1 VIRDHSHEHLSAES
15 IQAFLEGELPAG
27 QHSLTEEHLAG
38 CARCA
43 GEVEMWRLVFSE
55 LGELAQLRPQA
66 DFASRVMADV
76 HVPQGL
82 PLAARIRALL
92 TGWAPGAALAG
103 HVPSERLQEL
113 AEGMLP
119 ARQVTRLQG
128 HLDGCSRCSE
138 ELVAWR
144 GLMGSL
150 ASMSDLA
157 PADGFAT
164 RVMSEVRIP
173 APAPTRAPVREVVAG
188 TSRALAWAARMIPT
202 SRQAWATLSGI
213 AVAPMATLGLLVY
226 TVFSH
231 PMLTPGS
238 LLSFLGWK
246 AAAVGAAAWEASSAL
261 LVESASLFRA
271 YTILESLAATPAML
285 AGGFLLFSS
294 LMVAATWVLYR
305 NLIANPPVDSQYA
318 RASV

>member
-1 VIRDHSHEHLSAES
+1 
-15 IQAFLEGELPAG
+15 
-27 QHSLTEEHLAG
+27 
-38 CARCA
+38 
-43 GEVEMWRLVFSE
+43 
-55 LGELAQLRPQA
+55 
-66 DFASRVMADV
+66 
-76 HVPQGL
+76 
-82 PLAARIRALL
+82 
-92 TGWAPGAALAG
+92 
-103 HVPSERLQEL
+103 
-113 AEGMLP
+113 
-119 ARQVTRLQG
+119 
-128 HLDGCSRCSE
+128 
-138 ELVAWR
+138 
-144 GLMGSL
+144 
-150 ASMSDLA
+150 
-157 PADGFAT
+157 
-164 RVMSEVRIP
+164 
-173 APAPTRAPVREVVAG
+173 
-188 TSRALAWAARMIPT
+188 MIPT